1 MASFVVTCTSGLCP
15 SPFAGTYTEETTG
28 LFKKDSYKITKDDGR
43 ESYTAKGPVGLYFTL
58 SPSGTLNEFTGTE
71 TYNTIPNKTN
81 NGIGKRQ
88 IKAVYIPADVPPAPP
103 AAVPSPAGL
112 GVERVPQP
120 DPSTTKPD
128 PAHAKVDN
136 PEVPTEQKPSVP
148 SGPPLTVP
156 QTPASSSS
164 SDPPPPPSSSSV
176 QPSSSAPPP
185 PSSLARG
192 MPTSSIVAI
201 VAACIVGVIMILM
214 AGFYIYDSY
223 DRKRTGDQRR
233 TRHAQR
239 RY

>member
-15 SPFAGTYTEETTG
+15 SPFAGTYIQEATG

-43 ESYTAKGPVGLYFTL
+43 ESYTAKGPVGLHFTL
-58 SPSGTLNEFTGTE
+58 SPSGALNEFAGTE

-88 IKAVYIPADVPPAPP
+88 IKAVYIPAPAAEPPV
-103 AAVPSPAGL
+103 AVPSPAGL
-112 GVERVPQP
+112 GGDGVPQQ
-120 DPSTTKPD
+120 DPATTKPD
-128 PAHAKVDN
+128 PAHAKVAETKG
-136 PEVPTEQKPSVP
+136 PIEQKPSVP
-148 SGPPLTVP
+148 SGHPLAVP

-164 SDPPPPPSSSSV
+164 SDPPPPPPPPPPSSSV
-176 QPSSSAPPP
+176 QPSSS
-185 PSSLARG
+185 ARG

-201 VAACIVGVIMILM
+201 VAACIVGIIMILM
-214 AGFYIYDSY
+214 AGFYFYDQ
-223 DRKRTGDQRR
+223 KRTGDQRR